1 MIAEQIKLEKKLDK
15 EISEFLH
22 KNDDW
27 NIDFTIEKN
36 ISFAEFLSNPLLIIA
51 VIRAGIPYSLFGL
64 IQKQAPYT
72 ETNWAD
78 FLSISTKT
86 LQRYKKSKSR
96 LKPIHSEKI
105 IEMAEVTRTGVE
117 VFGSMDKFNLWLNT
131 PNYALG
137 EMKPIDLLNGSY
149 GKNLVMEELVRIE
162 HGILI

>member
-1 MIAEQIKLEKKLDK
+1 MITEHIKLEKKLDK

-22 KNDDW
+22 KNEYWD
-27 NIDFTIEKN
+27 IDITIEKN
-36 ISFAEFLSNPLLIIA
+36 ISFVEFLSNPLLIIA
-51 VIRAGIPYSLFGL
+51 VIRAGIPYSLFEL

-78 FLSISTKT
+78 FLSISNKT
-86 LQRYKKSKSR
+86 LQRYRKDKSR
-96 LKPIHSEKI
+96 FKPVQSEKI
-105 IEMAEVTRTGVE
+105 IEMVEVTRTGLE

-137 EMKPIDLLNGSY
+137 KMKPIDLLSDSY
-149 GKNLVMEELVRIE
+149 GKNLVMEEFIRVE